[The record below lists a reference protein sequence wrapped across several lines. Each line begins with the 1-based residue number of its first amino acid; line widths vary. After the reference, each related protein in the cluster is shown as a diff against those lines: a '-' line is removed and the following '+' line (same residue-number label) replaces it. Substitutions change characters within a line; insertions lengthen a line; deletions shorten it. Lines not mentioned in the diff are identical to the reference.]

1 MISDMMVGAGL
12 SGSVEF
18 VVLIIVFVAGFIFFD
33 AGPVRG
39 MFSQDRRKKGQELA
53 SKQLASHFA
62 SGKNDEALEAFAALE
77 EVTVDDVASGVG
89 ACVELGQG
97 LDGIVKLLTPRL
109 AALKSRHG
117 LALAALQALQG
128 TGALSLFADWLQGQ
142 GVPLDAAAREVLVR
156 GLADQGT
163 SVERWLDGERMSA
176 STYRALVEAAFARKD
191 WRQGKVLLEAMVRA
205 GLYVP
210 AHLTTQLLRLVAAE
224 GDLEAAL
231 GLLGSFPVAGEALTT
246 VLAACEERL
255 AERGGRQQDAQTL
268 LERVVDLATQRQV
281 PMLYSSYE
289 ALVKAWARLRDGRA
303 KRSFDEMATRCC
315 VPTDATC
322 LQILA
327 ACVPAGNLDVARH
340 VLTYLRRTRKA
351 PVQAFETACATAA
364 EAQAWSACLQI
375 GQDLTADGLVASAE
389 LKEILRRA
397 QQHIDSAA
405 IAPVPDTA
413 PRGKGKG
420 KGRGKGS
427 GSLAGFMA
435 SVRECGRSKDA
446 ARALQLLQELRAS
459 GERPDT
465 IACNAVLDVVV
476 KAGNLGAA
484 RALLEEMK
492 AARLIDAAS
501 FNSMLN
507 ARGARTP
514 LSVKEV
520 DAVLDEMRQSNVKP
534 TLVSYNAAIN
544 AAVVRQDQTAA
555 WRYVSELQKAGLR
568 PDAFTCSILLKGL
581 KDVKTAEEVDRVLAL
596 LETRTDVH
604 ADDVLSGALLD
615 ATVKLK
621 DGPRLGKALAQVRSA
636 GILPTGHAYGTV
648 LRALAQGA
656 SGGDTRARWA
666 EAQKVWREMH
676 ARQVTPTEDSY
687 QALVDCAVACGDTEA
702 ALSAVAELQASESG
716 PRPTAGIYAS
726 AIRGLVLDR
735 QMDRAEQLY
744 QELKAEKL
752 PIGLVTY
759 NALVDAMSRVGDVD
773 RAADLF
779 RDMCAQGL
787 SPDLV
792 TYSTV
797 IKGYCVQGD
806 LEQAIQLFT
815 LMRKR
820 GIQPDAILFNSI
832 LDGAARKQ
840 MTSLVE
846 QVLGD
851 MEGCGIAPSNFT
863 LSILVKLY
871 GRSQDL
877 DTALRHVETM
887 PAKYGFVANDQVYT
901 CLVAACANCG
911 RMAQAYEVFR
921 KLASPDAKA
930 FTTVINGALK
940 HNDVSGALQFLERGV
955 AARCG
960 LGQDVVDNVTFMAQR
975 RKLSSQL
982 QTLAPKLATAGYT
995 TRSRAV
1001 DEPEAGVQSRV
1012 QERRGK
1018 AQSWRDI
1025 VARE

>member
-18 VVLIIVFVAGFIFFD
+18 VVLFIVFVAGFFFFD

-77 EVTVDDVASGVG
+77 EVTADDVASGVG

-128 TGALSLFADWLQGQ
+128 TGALSLVADWLQGQ

-520 DAVLDEMRQSNVKP
+520 DAVLEEMRQAGVQP

-596 LETRTDVH
+596 LESRTDVH

-820 GIQPDAILFNSI
+820 GLRPDQLLFNTLLAGCATAKSPKRA
-832 LDGAARKQ
+832 LA
-840 MTSLVE
+840 E
-846 QVLGD
+846 QVLRD
-851 MEGCGIAPSNFT
+851 MEDAKVPVTNYT

-871 GRSQDL
+871 GRCDDL
-877 DTALRHVETM
+877 EEAQRVTSTM
-887 PAKYGFVANDQVYT
+887 SAKYGFEVNCAVQTCLLQAMLNHGKVAEAMQVYESM
-901 CLVAACANCG
+901 
-911 RMAQAYEVFR
+911 R
-921 KLASPDAKA
+921 SPDAKTYSTLIRGCLKQHRVA
-930 FTTVINGALK
+930 EAVHVANAALRAGSPLEPALAK
-940 HNDVSGALQFLERGV
+940 DVAQF
-955 AARCG
+955 AAR
-960 LGQDVVDNVTFMAQR
+960 R
-975 RKLSSQL
+975 RVPLPDA
-982 QTLAPKLATAGYT
+982 LARIAA
-995 TRSRAV
+995 
-1001 DEPEAGVQSRV
+1001 
-1012 QERRGK
+1012 
-1018 AQSWRDI
+1018 
-1025 VARE
+1025 